1 MIDLLKLNIKEK
13 ILGKKNLFMLFVFI
27 ICISLFFITMNDLKS
42 EKIYNIGIYDNDK
55 TTISND
61 YIDRLNDIKSIDLEI
76 YNDKKEGLE
85 NLKKEKIDILYNI
98 EKGFTKKIKK
108 GEFNNLIS
116 YNKPSTTAITSWL
129 NDYVSIEVLKQWI
142 YYDIYH
148 LINKEESITY
158 KDYEK
163 KFNESYNQ
171 NEIIKLNVHNKSVT
185 NKEKSFEMNLYVLII
200 GIISMY
206 LSISFFKEII
216 DDYKNNV
223 FIRLSIVKISR
234 LKYYLVKLIVLL
246 LYLNII
252 IISTYYFLKLKNI
265 IIYLQDIKLIF
276 YLNFFIITNFIIYIF
291 INKFINKKSSFVFI
305 SQIYILISIFISS
318 NIFKGFI
325 EIVDK
330 VKKFIPLSIL
340 IDNI

>member
-1 MIDLLKLNIKEK
+1 MINLLKLNIKEK
-13 ILGKKNLFMLFVFI
+13 IFGKKNIFILLSFI
-27 ICISLFFITMNDLKS
+27 ICISLVFIMLNNLKS
-42 EKIYNIGIYDNDK
+42 EKIYNIGVYDNDN
-55 TTISND
+55 TSISKD
-61 YIDRLNDIKSIDLEI
+61 YIDRLYEIKSI
-76 YNDKKEGLE
+76 
-85 NLKKEKIDILYNI
+85 NLKIYDDKQKGLDNLKNENIDILYSI
-98 EKGFTKKIKK
+98 EKGFSKKIKK
-108 GEFNNLIS
+108 GEFNNLLS

-129 NDYVSIEVLKQWI
+129 NDYISIEVLKEWI

-148 LINKEESITY
+148 LINLEKEITY

-163 KFNESYNQ
+163 KFNKSYNE
-171 NEIIKLNVHNKSVT
+171 NEIIKLNIHNQNIK
-185 NKEKSFEMNLYVLII
+185 NNEKSFEMNLYILII

-223 FIRLSIVKISR
+223 FIRLYIVEISK
-234 LKYYLVKLIVLL
+234 LKYFLIKLITLL
-246 LYLNII
+246 IYLNII
-252 IISTYYFLKLKNI
+252 IISTYYFLKVKNI
-265 IIYLQDIKLIF
+265 IIYFKDIKLVI
-276 YLNFFIITNFIIYIF
+276 YLNFFIITNFLIYTL
-291 INKFINKKSSFVFI
+291 INKLFNRKSSFVFI

-340 IDNI
+340 LENL